1 MKTLFSKITLLL
13 CTLLLSVNFV
23 WGKRMTGTVSIAQ
36 GKGTVQVEV
45 WTFNLMSSDT
55 KNAEAETS
63 SSEQVTATYDKR
75 ATTKYCRFWVKS
87 VATGYSFVAWYT
99 NEACTNGE
107 QRNESGKDYYDT
119 NGELTSDKSYTYY
132 AKFIPNPYT
141 ITLDNQ
147 SATTAGTA
155 SIAVTFDANTNL
167 TSAITKPTRTGYT
180 FKGYYTGKN
189 GSGVQIINQNGNVV
203 ASAAGGGKTYTDA
216 SRNWKYAG
224 NITLYAHWTANTYV
238 VSFNSHGGTT
248 KGNTTV
254 TYDATYGA
262 STNWP
267 TDPTLTGYTFA
278 GWWTAATSGEQV
290 TASTVVKIT
299 SAQTLHAH
307 WTANTYTIAY
317 NANGGTGT
325 TSSSSHT
332 YDVAKALTTNG
343 YSKTGYSFVGWAT
356 SKALADAGTKA
367 YDDGQ
372 SVTNLSAT
380 QGATVT
386 LYAIWTVNNYTIT
399 LNNQSA
405 TTAGTPSIAV
415 TFDANTN
422 LTTTITKPTK
432 TGCTFEGYYTAVNGG
447 GVQIINRDG
456 NVIASVSGYTD
467 ASRNWKYAN
476 NIELYAYWKQNQTI
490 QWTLPDGAGVEY
502 TTGQEMGAVAY
513 GDFSLA
519 PSGLEI
525 AYSTE
530 PSSVATIVDG
540 KLNVLIPNATVTV
553 CANQGGSHDYNAA
566 TVTVCKTFTT
576 AGCTPDGHSIT
587 ATNITYGKTLAS
599 STLSGTVTAGGVAV
613 AGTLSWVEPTTA
625 PNAGASQ
632 PFEVLFTP
640 TNTSV
645 YGSITFNVP
654 VNVEKANPVITWN
667 ITNILHENVRYI
679 HFVESSNKEA
689 EVSYSTSN
697 ATLLNITDGVL
708 TTGEVT
714 SKQNGWIKV
723 SQPETANYE
732 AYNATWTLKHDVGVY
747 PKNDKGACL
756 PFLPMN
762 QTDYNNAM
770 VQITTPGEWCNT
782 NANGRSNYVGNID
795 VIYSQ
800 AEGIAL
806 GIWSDGW
813 DDLWAGIGAAAKY
826 FFTHWTVEGFKFHYS
841 DKEVVLSFSGIP
853 ETISFEVESQSV
865 TSTLHSDLFNRDY
878 NVTWPATAKN
888 WSLYESAD
896 GVNFNTP
903 IATFTSDDGGIT
915 RTLNENTRFIK
926 IVYSGNFTGFVKNL
940 RITRKQY
947 IRSDKSSLLFGTDSP
962 LNPLQEPQAIT
973 LSYSSLGVCGG
984 STEDAITVTSSNP
997 AFYVDEETITENVGI
1012 EQKGSYTIRVRCN
1025 NVNQEGMLTCTSN
1038 DGTTLSIPV
1047 RSTNPPIS
1055 TAATDIFQTGTE
1067 HNPVFGTA
1075 YRAQQTLMSEEA
1087 GILAG
1092 LFNGSTP
1099 LFDELYI
1106 YGVSESATDSREWEY
1121 SPAKGYKVPVVNASN
1136 VHTPCFVYKKD
1147 GTQYTYVRTFDA
1159 AKTTLNAADSKTR
1172 VLVGYRP
1179 EGPAATALQLGTG
1192 AVVNLNNT
1200 EIVSTGVAIHVNGD
1214 TATVAARGKNTVT
1227 SASNAAVQLSGAT
1240 SLGVEDNWK
1249 SGEASAVLALRPA
1262 AGYPSI
1268 DLGSA
1273 SGRVYI
1279 NGTQLEL
1286 HNAAHM
1292 AIAHMEGTT
1301 ENFDGE
1307 VHITDGSIGGEE
1319 ILGMPKLT
1327 FIDGGTFNDGTVN
1340 AYTLKGVAKRPR
1352 NSRGEIVSRQT
1363 MTKTA
1368 LEAYDWYGQAH
1379 LTLDGSA
1386 KVNPMLMDE
1395 EIWIFNGTNSDH
1407 SDDATSWNKESVP
1420 GETADVLINAP
1431 MVVSGGELKVKSLT
1445 INWEDKGK
1453 GIPAVTVNPDGGLT
1467 VGEGGI
1473 DGIKVNM
1480 VNNLALKAGAEGA
1493 TKGQTGFLRIHPN
1506 SAEPMPE
1513 ATVELYSIG
1522 YYDYNDKAE
1531 NIAKW
1536 QYVGSPLASSDVL
1549 AKTVYKKNWVY
1560 AWDEAANEWSNKR
1573 STYTL
1578 TPFAGFATTQRT
1590 YADGMMLTYTGQIVS
1605 SETNINIPLS
1615 YSGKGHGENVL
1626 ANSFVA
1632 PIDITKFEDEDF
1644 KNIDSTVYLFNTGSR
1659 TDEEAAKET
1668 KDINTPGQY
1677 LAIPIGTAR
1686 LLKGTFGLPTVIAP
1700 MQGFCVHAIK
1710 EDAEIKLNYE
1720 KLVWNGNYVENANT
1734 PLRVKAYYSEEDS
1747 ENVGALRI
1755 SLKANGWMDHLFMIE
1770 SEQFNTKYEGGY
1782 DARKR
1787 MGDEL
1792 NIFAVENNDQL
1803 SVDATNSIIGTR
1815 VGVRTGEETMYTM
1828 FFSHLNSEKEL
1839 ALLDW
1844 ETEQITEI
1852 TENAEYTF
1860 FAEPNSMITD
1870 RFEIIEWDGSNKP
1883 GIATG
1888 VENVENGT
1896 KVHKFIKDN
1905 QLFILK
1911 NGVLY
1916 NATGV
1921 LVR

>member
-1 MKTLFSKITLLL
+1 MKTLFSKITLLFAL
-13 CTLLLSVNFV
+13 LLLSVSNV
-23 WGKRMTGTVSIAQ
+23 WGATYSGEAYAWPNTSKSGSSYAGGVYVSY
-36 GKGTVQVEV
+36 KD
-45 WTFNLMSSDT
+45 NRPSSDSDY
-55 KNAEAETS
+55 KAYDS
-63 SSEQVTATYDKR
+63 SSASTSIVNW
-75 ATTKYCRFWVKS
+75 WVSFYFQAK
-87 VATGYSFVAWYT
+87 AKTGYSFAGWYNSSSYT
-99 NEACTNGE
+99 T
-107 QRNESGKDYYDT
+107 KV
-119 NGELTSDKSYTYY
+119 TSD
-132 AKFIPNPYT
+132 NPYT
-141 ITLDNQ
+141 GNDK
-147 SATTAGTA
+147 
-155 SIAVTFDANTNL
+155 NL
-167 TSAITKPTRTGYT
+167 KLYALFTPNEYIVK
-180 FKGYYTGKN
+180 F
-189 GSGVQIINQNGNVV
+189 NGN
-203 ASAAGGGKTYTDA
+203 GGSTPAD
-216 SRNWKYAG
+216 
-224 NITLYAHWTANTYV
+224 I
-238 VSFNSHGGTT
+238 
-248 KGNTTV
+248 TV
-254 TYDATYGA
+254 TYDAVYGELPI
-262 STNWP
+262 P
-267 TDPTLTGYTFA
+267 TRTGYTFA
-278 GWWTAATSGEQV
+278 GWWTAATDGTQV
-290 TASTVVKIT
+290 TADTKVQIT
-299 SAQTLHAH
+299 
-307 WTANTYTIAY
+307 
-317 NANGGTGT
+317 
-325 TSSSSHT
+325 
-332 YDVAKALTTNG
+332 
-343 YSKTGYSFVGWAT
+343 
-356 SKALADAGTKA
+356 
-367 YDDGQ
+367 
-372 SVTNLSAT
+372 AT
-380 QGATVT
+380 QT
-386 LYAIWTVNNYTIT
+386 LYARWTANNYTIT
-399 LNNQSA
+399 LKSDLA
-405 TTAGTPSIAV
+405 TSHGTESIAV
-415 TFDANTN
+415 TFDSNTN
-422 LTTTITKPTK
+422 LTSAITCPSRDKWTFWGYFTSENGAGTK
-432 TGCTFEGYYTAVNGG
+432 L
-447 GVQIINRDG
+447 IDKDG
-456 NVIASVSGYTD
+456 NVLASVSGFTD
-467 ASRNWKYAN
+467 SNKKWINADNLT
-476 NIELYAYWKQNQTI
+476 LYAYMTEKSDQTI
-490 QWTLPDGAGVEY
+490 TWDNITN
-502 TTGQEMGAVAY
+502 GQEYATGTMGAIA
-513 GDFSLA
+513 S
-519 PSGLEI
+519 SGL
-525 AYSTE
+525 
-530 PSSVATIVDG
+530 
-540 KLNVLIPNATVTV
+540 TVTYTYKDDCDDWAYINENNRLV
-553 CANQGGSHDYNAA
+553 VLVPNKTVTITAHQNGNDYFNAA
-566 TVTVCKTFTT
+566 DPVSRTFVTLGANPNQYTDVH
-576 AGCTPDGHSIT
+576 ASG
-587 ATNITYGKTLAS
+587 ITYGDLLSVSA
-599 STLSGTVTAGGVAV
+599 LSGKVYLDGVEIEGA
-613 AGTLSWVEPTTA
+613 LSWVDPSIM
-625 PNAGASQ
+625 PNAGTAKHM
-632 PFEVLFTP
+632 VLFTP
-640 TNTSV
+640 TNTAAYS
-645 YGSITFNVP
+645 SIYFEVP
-654 VNVEKANPVITWN
+654 VTVAKANPVITWN
-667 ITNILHENVRYI
+667 ITNILRENVRYS

-689 EVSYSTSN
+689 GADLSFRTSDSE
-697 ATLLNITDGVL
+697 LLNITDGVL
-708 TTGEVT
+708 TTGEVS

-723 SQPETANYE
+723 HQQETANYE
-732 AYNATWTLKHDVGVY
+732 AYNATWTLKHDVTVY
-747 PKNDKGACL
+747 PKASICL
-756 PFLPMN
+756 PIDLRPSN
-762 QTDYNNAM
+762 TNASEDFADAN
-770 VQITTPGEWCNT
+770 VAQVGSVNWCNT
-782 NANGRSNYVGNID
+782 STDGFYDNYIANID
-795 VIYSQ
+795 VSYTQ
-800 AEGIAL
+800 RVGIAL
-806 GIWSDGW
+806 GTWEDGLTGLLEAIAHYLNPLNIGKPYEFGYSNKSV
-813 DDLWAGIGAAAKY
+813 DL
-826 FFTHWTVEGFKFHYS
+826 F
-841 DKEVVLSFSGIP
+841 FSGIP
-853 ETISFEVESQSV
+853 DAISFDVESQVV
-865 TSTLHSDLFNRDY
+865 TSVGHIFNRDID
-878 NVTWPATAKN
+878 VPWQATAKN
-888 WSLYESAD
+888 WHLYVSED
-896 GVNFNTP
+896 GENYTQVASREGDGSFNY
-903 IATFTSDDGGIT
+903 TFTNDNI
-915 RTLNENTRFIK
+915 RFVRIE
-926 IVYSGNFTGFVKNL
+926 YRGNFTGFVKNL

-947 IRSDKSSLLFGTDSP
+947 IHSDKSSLLFGTDSP
-962 LNPLQEPQAIT
+962 LNPLQEPQALT

-1025 NVNQEGMLTCTSN
+1025 DVNQKGKLTFRSN
-1038 DGTTLSIPV
+1038 DGTVLEVPV
-1047 RSTNPPIS
+1047 SSTNPPIR

-1067 HNPVFGTA
+1067 HNPVSGTA
-1075 YRAQQTLMSEEA
+1075 YRAQQTLLSEEA
-1087 GILAG
+1087 GILDG
-1092 LFNGSTP
+1092 LFDGSTP

-1106 YGVSESATDSREWEY
+1106 YGVSESAADSRKWEY
-1121 SPAKGYKVPVVNASN
+1121 SPAKGYKVPVVTASN

-1147 GTQYTYVRTFDA
+1147 GAQYTYVRTFDA
-1159 AKTTLNAADSKTR
+1159 ATTTLDVADTKTR

-1179 EGPAATALQLGTG
+1179 EGPAATALQLGKD

-1200 EIVSTGVAIHVNGD
+1200 EIVSTGVAIRVSGD
-1214 TATVAARGKNTVT
+1214 TATIAARGKNTIT

-1240 SLGVEDNWK
+1240 TLGIEDNWK

-1286 HNAAHM
+1286 HNGTNM
-1292 AIAHMEGTT
+1292 AIAHMDGTI
-1301 ENFDGE
+1301 EKFDGE
-1307 VHITDGSIGGEE
+1307 VYITDGSIGGEE

-1352 NSRGEIVSRQT
+1352 NSRGEIVSRHT
-1363 MTKTA
+1363 MAPAA
-1368 LEAYDWYGQAH
+1368 LASGYGWYGQEH
-1379 LTLDGSA
+1379 LTPDGSA

-1420 GETADVLINAP
+1420 GENDDVLINAP

-1549 AKTVYKKNWVY
+1549 AKTVYKKSWVY

-1605 SETNINIPLS
+1605 SETNVNIPLS

-1668 KDINTPGQY
+1668 KDINAPGQY

-1734 PLRVKAYYSEEDS
+1734 PLRVKAYYSEDDS

-1755 SLKANGWMDHLFMIE
+1755 SLKANGWMDYLFMIE

>member
-1 MKTLFSKITLLL
+1 MNSLKGINMRNFTFILKSIVLL
-13 CTLLLSVNFV
+13 CVLTFSTNA
-23 WGKRMTGTVSIAQ
+23 WGKVQTFYSKCIVVAQPAQ
-36 GKGTVQVEV
+36 GGDVYVSKSKQKEGGFTFQDARDESSQEGDAGG
-45 WTFNLMSSDT
+45 WT
-55 KNAEAETS
+55 
-63 SSEQVTATYDKR
+63 
-75 ATTKYCRFWVKS
+75 W
-87 VATGYSFVAWYT
+87 
-99 NEACTNGE
+99 
-107 QRNESGKDYYDT
+107 
-119 NGELTSDKSYTYY
+119 
-132 AKFIPNPYT
+132 
-141 ITLDNQ
+141 
-147 SATTAGTA
+147 TA
-155 SIAVTFDANTNL
+155 SSKEFTFYGYQRA
-167 TSAITKPTRTGYT
+167 ATGYT
-180 FKGYYTGKN
+180 FKGWSTNPAATSGDTSTDDYNYLEDWTWKNYPYHEFTITASSKNSSSPTTVTYYAIFTPNKYT
-189 GSGVQIINQNGNVV
+189 VKFNGN
-203 ASAAGGGKTYTDA
+203 GGSTPAD
-216 SRNWKYAG
+216 
-224 NITLYAHWTANTYV
+224 I
-238 VSFNSHGGTT
+238 
-248 KGNTTV
+248 TV
-254 TYDATYGA
+254 TYDAVYGELPI
-262 STNWP
+262 P
-267 TDPTLTGYTFA
+267 TRTGYTFA
-278 GWWTAATSGEQV
+278 GWWTAATGGTPV
-290 TASTVVKIT
+290 TADTKVQIT
-299 SAQTLHAH
+299 ATQTLYAH
-307 WTANTYTIAY
+307 WTA
-317 NANGGTGT
+317 
-325 TSSSSHT
+325 
-332 YDVAKALTTNG
+332 
-343 YSKTGYSFVGWAT
+343 
-356 SKALADAGTKA
+356 
-367 YDDGQ
+367 
-372 SVTNLSAT
+372 
-380 QGATVT
+380 
-386 LYAIWTVNNYTIT
+386 NNYTIT
-399 LNNQSA
+399 LKSDLA
-405 TTAGTPSIAV
+405 TSHGTKSIAV
-415 TFDANTN
+415 TFDSNTN
-422 LTTTITKPTK
+422 LTSAITCPSRDKW
-432 TGCTFEGYYTAVNGG
+432 TFRGYFTSENGAG
-447 GVQIINRDG
+447 TELIDKEG
-456 NVIASVSGYTD
+456 NVLASVSGFTD
-467 ASRNWKYAN
+467 SNKKWIHADNLT
-476 NIELYAYWKQNQTI
+476 LYAYMTEKSDQTI
-490 QWTLPDGAGVEY
+490 TWDSITN
-502 TTGQEMGAVAY
+502 GQEYATGTMGAIA
-513 GDFSLA
+513 S
-519 PSGLEI
+519 SGL
-525 AYSTE
+525 
-530 PSSVATIVDG
+530 
-540 KLNVLIPNATVTV
+540 TVTYTYDNEEWAYINENNRLV
-553 CANQGGSHDYNAA
+553 VLVPNKTVTITAHQEGDDDYNAA
-566 TVTVCKTFTT
+566 EPVSRTFVTLGANPNQTT
-576 AGCTPDGHSIT
+576 AVK
-587 ATNITYGKTLAS
+587 ATGITYGDLLS
-599 STLSGTVTAGGVAV
+599 VSTLSGDVKLDDVV
-613 AGTLSWVEPTTA
+613 IPGTLSWVDPSIM
-625 PNAGASQ
+625 PNAGTANHM
-632 PFEVLFTP
+632 VLFTP
-640 TNTSV
+640 DNTDAYS
-645 YGSITFNVP
+645 SIYFEVP
-654 VNVEKANPVITWN
+654 VTVAKATPVITWN
-667 ITNILHENVRYI
+667 IGSILREEVRYD
-679 HFVESSNKEA
+679 HFVTSSNKEKDFSIS
-689 EVSYSTSN
+689 VSN
-697 ATLLNITDGVL
+697 ATLLNVSGTTLRTGSVDNRVTRLTITL
-708 TTGEVT
+708 TQEASDNYNRKT
-714 SKQNGWIKV
+714 
-723 SQPETANYE
+723 ETKTVAI
-732 AYNATWTLKHDVGVY
+732 Y
-747 PKNDKGACL
+747 PKSESCLPYDPMTGDDFNDKSIAGK
-756 PFLPMN
+756 
-762 QTDYNNAM
+762 DGS
-770 VQITTPGEWCNT
+770 VEWCNT
-782 NANGRSNYVGNID
+782 NEDGHDTYALVPVTYTQRVGIMLGNWKGGGNYSEKSVT
-795 VIYSQ
+795 
-800 AEGIAL
+800 L
-806 GIWSDGW
+806 
-813 DDLWAGIGAAAKY
+813 
-826 FFTHWTVEGFKFHYS
+826 F
-841 DKEVVLSFSGIP
+841 FSGIP
-853 ETISFEVESQSV
+853 NQISFDYEVQVVSSPGIP
-865 TSTLHSDLFNRDY
+865 
-878 NVTWPATAKN
+878 WPATDIT
-888 WSLYESAD
+888 WILEESAD
-896 GVNFNTP
+896 GENYTELVHYLSVLGREYKSGN
-903 IATFTSDDGGIT
+903 IT
-915 RTLNENTRFIK
+915 HSLSENTRYVRITYGGNFAGFIK
-926 IVYSGNFTGFVKNL
+926 NI

-1513 ATVELYSIG
+1513 ATVELYSIA
-1522 YYDYNDKAE
+1522 YY
-1531 NIAKW
+1531 NIAVDDRNDVGRW
-1536 QYVGSPLASSDVL
+1536 QFVGSPLANPVA
-1549 AKTVYKKNWVY
+1549 AKAIYSESFLYEWNTQKGDWVNNRKKGELKPFMGY
-1560 AWDEAANEWSNKR
+1560 
-1573 STYTL
+1573 STSQYMSTD
-1578 TPFAGFATTQRT
+1578 GMKVT
-1590 YADGMMLTYTGQIVS
+1590 YAGELVS
-1605 SETNINIPLS
+1605 NDELIPIPLAYNGGDKIS
-1615 YSGKGHGENVL
+1615 HNML
-1626 ANSFVA
+1626 ANSFTA
-1632 PIDITKFEDEDF
+1632 PIDITKFSTTDF
-1644 KNIDSTVYLFNTGSR
+1644 ENTEAAIYLFNTGSR
-1659 TDEEAAKET
+1659 NDIANLESMDDGSKGGET
-1668 KDINTPGQY
+1668 FNTPGQY
-1677 LAIPIGTAR
+1677 IHIPVGKIGEMKSAFTQM
-1686 LLKGTFGLPTVIAP
+1686 PTSIAP
-1700 MQGFCVHAIK
+1700 LQGFCVHATGANPKITM
-1710 EDAEIKLNYE
+1710 DYS
-1720 KLVWNGNYVENANT
+1720 KLVWGGDYSKNGNG
-1734 PLRVKAYYSEEDS
+1734 PLRVAARDMSEYGQVRSLCVTLYGGGLADNLYMLESDENIPAY
-1747 ENVGALRI
+1747 ENG
-1755 SLKANGWMDHLFMIE
+1755 
-1770 SEQFNTKYEGGY
+1770 Q
-1782 DARKR
+1782 DARK
-1787 MGDEL
+1787 MMSGAL
-1792 NIFAVENNDQL
+1792 NIFSVTNEDELA
-1803 SVDATNSIIGTR
+1803 VDATNSFIGTR